1 MLESCVFLK
10 FRLSSNGTGQD
21 KYYKVFIKCFHF
33 LSDADLTSMYIMI
46 YIPLTGIMIYI
57 SVTGIM
63 IYISVTGIMIY
74 IPLTGIMIYIS
85 MTGIK

>member
-1 MLESCVFLK
+1 MELDS
-10 FRLSSNGTGQD
+10 GQD

-33 LSDADLTSMYIMI
+33 LSDAELTSMYIMI

-63 IYISVTGIMIY
+63 IYISVTGII
-74 IPLTGIMIYIS
+74 IYIS